1 MSLALNSP
9 TATAG
14 KDCRWLLF
22 VNFINL
28 TLLFWFLHADTLCG
42 RPKSSEV
49 CSEMTHLK
57 KSWVTFYDEDGGKY
71 SYKVQKLRHTFSSP
85 ETFLME
91 CTGVD
96 EGCTETTGSNV
107 SMTATVSNSDSQD
120 SFKMKRCKS
129 FCLDDRTKRSGM
141 NRKYGSSS
149 DLLQS
154 NNFKLYI
161 I

>member
-1 MSLALNSP
+1 M
-9 TATAG
+9 
-14 KDCRWLLF
+14 
-22 VNFINL
+22 
-28 TLLFWFLHADTLCG
+28 
-42 RPKSSEV
+42 

-57 KSWVTFYDEDGGKY
+57 KSWITFYDEDGGKY

-96 EGCTETTGSNV
+96 EDFSETNASNV
-107 SMTATVSNSDSQD
+107 SMTVPISSSKSEDSL
-120 SFKMKRCKS
+120 KMKRSKS
-129 FCLDDRTKRSGM
+129 FCLDDRTGRSGL